1 MQGRTVLA
9 ASLVAALSLVLAVS
23 AVLAGSHRALADD
36 YPSHPIKVI
45 VPFGAGGSTDV
56 AARLIANALSQT
68 FGQQVYVENKS
79 GAEGNIGLEAAAR
92 SAPDGYTILV
102 ATDSISSSPHLFKLA
117 IDPLKD
123 LIPIAQVSRQPVVLA
138 VNPALG
144 VASVAELVAL
154 AKKQPGMTFAASGI
168 GSQQHIVGAWFARIA
183 GIELTHV
190 PFRGGGEAANDLLAG
205 HVMIAS
211 LGSSPLMPFYKA
223 GQVRL
228 LAQSTAARSPS
239 LPEIPTYEE
248 AGIAGLVMEQWVGAF
263 VPTGTPPEIAARLNA
278 AINKALADPDLR
290 ERFTKLAQE
299 PVGGTS
305 EQFTR
310 LVQQDSEKYARL
322 IRDLKISTE

>member
-1 MQGRTVLA
+1 MRRPAILSASLA
-9 ASLVAALSLVLAVS
+9 AAFGLA
-23 AVLAGSHRALADD
+23 LAGIALLEGVGSALAED
-36 YPSHPIKVI
+36 YPSHPIRII
-45 VPFGAGGSTDV
+45 VPFGAGGSTDI
-56 AARLIANALSQT
+56 AARLVANALSQT

-79 GAEGNIGLEAAAR
+79 GAEGNIGLEAAAKA
-92 SAPDGYTILV
+92 APDGYTILV
-102 ATDSISSSPHLFKLA
+102 ATDSVSSSPHLFKLA
-117 IDPLKD
+117 IDPLRD

-144 VASVAELVAL
+144 VSSVAELVAL

-168 GSQQHIVGAWFARIA
+168 GSQQHIVGEWFAKIA

-228 LAQSTAARSPS
+228 LAQSTATRSPT
-239 LPEIPTYEE
+239 LPDVPTYQE
-248 AGIAGLVMEQWVGAF
+248 AGIAGLEMEQWVGAF
-263 VPTGTPPEIAARLNA
+263 VPTGTPPEIVARLNA
-278 AINKALADPDLR
+278 ALNKALADPDLR
-290 ERFTKLAQE
+290 ERFSKLAQE

-305 EQFTR
+305 EQFAR
-310 LVQQDSEKYARL
+310 LVQHDSEKYARL
-322 IRDLKISTE
+322 IEDLRISTE